1 MREVLV
7 EGNARQR
14 GTSHGEQLRE
24 SIRETQAFYAD
35 LFAMKQDVVFS
46 QAERFRAAIRDY
58 NDNYAEEID
67 GIAHAARIDPRWV
80 YALNARTELLSLK
93 PAIDV
98 NECTAL
104 YFRPSSILGQTWD
117 WSQRMEELIV
127 LMRIRRPTAPAVC
140 MIAEPGII
148 GKIGMNSAGLG
159 TCLNLLRIGPL
170 DVGVPVHIVLRA
182 VLDSRSIDDACNEV
196 RRAGNGKASNILV
209 GDANGQCLDVEFAG
223 KRQDLYD
230 SFADVVTHTN
240 HFLVKSGCDEPQI
253 DLNSSFCRYE
263 VACKHGESLTSFG
276 VTEMTAILSDQSVS
290 DFPILRNYERHD
302 LVGKIGT
309 VCTLVMELA
318 AGRIHV
324 RMGNDP
330 TGKMSSYE
338 VG

>member
-1 MREVLV
+1 MRGVIDASARGLAVRAKSCRDRFSILV
-7 EGNARQR
+7 ADGQHVARQLALICILFVWR
-14 GTSHGEQLRE
+14 VPRVIVTVRSN
-24 SIRETQAFYAD
+24 QA
-35 LFAMKQDVVFS
+35 QV
-46 QAERFRAAIRDY
+46 
-58 NDNYAEEID
+58 
-67 GIAHAARIDPRWV
+67 
-80 YALNARTELLSLK
+80 ALGLH
-93 PAIDV
+93 
-98 NECTAL
+98 
-104 YFRPSSILGQTWD
+104 
-117 WSQRMEELIV
+117 
-127 LMRIRRPTAPAVC
+127 RIRRPTAPAVC